1 MGPTRAQFIQYAPA
15 ALAVVPLV
23 AGPWSALAAAAAG
36 AGAWAVNASAP
47 VLRSLIACGGTA
59 TGCGIAAHEVLTN
72 GMNPLIALGL
82 AVPAGAAA
90 LAHRRNIAG
99 HLTAAAL
106 TPVTTG
112 AGAAAEAGQSSQAQL
127 IIAWWKE
134 FISGPTQTEGRILIQ
149 AGATLEHLGIDIG
162 DDHLAFTGIITLPQG
177 QQVRVKAS
185 DIASVYQVP
194 VSQIELGDPK
204 HYAPNALPVTVY
216 LKVPAAQPQIAAGA
230 PTTPEE
236 LWAAYVGVAEGA
248 MPGTTLSV
256 TRYDGPLDWE
266 GIATRDRRAIGTV
279 NLQDLAG
286 NLDLETIQIALSPG
300 DKPSQMGVR
309 VMREHALMHGTML
322 SSVLDE
328 LSMDSRGY
336 VRAGTYVDGRAALLP
351 LAQPG
356 SGARHL
362 YLVGGSRSGK
372 SGLLEQLLLS
382 AHCSGIAVILASP
395 QAGTIAGAPLAA
407 YLGDGLDEAMGAL
420 RLAYAMMLDREARY
434 RSPAFPFTDPLIL
447 FVVDEA
453 HMLLSES
460 SPYHAEAKAIM
471 EQLTRRSLKR
481 GIGVVLATQTPLA
494 ADVGNSTVIRSQ
506 LLIGGGAVFLRCA
519 RGQGSLIGAN
529 AVEGAEG
536 IDLSMIPSQWPG
548 QYAKVADRDMS
559 GLATEVAAAPEDGTF
574 GLGYLLTTGSQ
585 AVQFRSLHLDVAP
598 VSLAGGEPPVAIEYC
613 DAWRER
619 DTIAQTPMVDKR
631 GKNLIGSLA
640 DLLAATQGAPSSQDE
655 PHHHPGGT
663 HATAGPAGPTRPAGP
678 GGAAGASE
686 GQELIKP
693 RILELLQEQ
702 SIPMTAETIA
712 RKLETSAKNIKPR
725 LSELKKRGEITNENG
740 LWRAAS

>member
-15 ALAVVPLV
+15 ALAVVPLA

-36 AGAWAVNASAP
+36 AGAWAVGTSAP
-47 VLRSLIACGGTA
+47 VLRSLIGCGLTT
-59 TGCGIAAHEVLTN
+59 TGCGIAAGEVLAA
-72 GMNPLIALGL
+72 GGSPLIALGL

-90 LAHRRNIAG
+90 LAHHRNLTG
-99 HLTAAAL
+99 HTPALVPATAA
-106 TPVTTG
+106 G
-112 AGAAAEAGQSSQAQL
+112 AGLSSQEQVIA
-127 IIAWWKE
+127 AWWAE
-134 FISGPTQTEGRILIQ
+134 FISGPTQTEGRKLIQ
-149 AGATLEHLGIDIG
+149 PGAV
-162 DDHLAFTGIITLPQG
+162 LAQLALAAVGEAVSFTGVITLPQG
-177 QQVRVKAS
+177 QQVRVRAA
-185 DIASVYQVP
+185 DIAAVYQIP
-194 VSQIELGDPK
+194 VSQVELGDPK
-204 HYAPNALPVTVY
+204 HHAPNALPVTVH
-216 LKVPAAQPQIAAGA
+216 LKKAPQPAPITAGGT

-236 LWAAYVGVAEGA
+236 LWAAYVGVPEGA
-248 MPGTTLSV
+248 MPGTALTV

-286 NLDLETIQIALSPG
+286 NLDLETIQIALAPG
-300 DKPSQMGVR
+300 DKPSQMGIR

-322 SSVLDE
+322 SSVAGE

-336 VRAGTYVDGRAALLP
+336 VRAGTYVDGRPALLP

-372 SGLLEQLLLS
+372 SGLLEQILLS
-382 AHCSGIAVILASP
+382 AHRSGIAVILASP
-395 QAGTIAGAPLAA
+395 QAGTIAGASLSA

-434 RSPAFPFTDPLIL
+434 RSPAFPFTDPLVL
-447 FVVDEA
+447 VVIDEA
-453 HMLLSES
+453 HMLLSAS
-460 SPYHAEAKAIM
+460 SPHHLEAKAIV

-494 ADVGNSTVIRSQ
+494 EDLGNSTVIRSQ

-519 RGQGSLIGAN
+519 KGQGSLVGTN

-559 GLATEVAAAPEDGTF
+559 GLATEAAAAPEDGTF
-574 GLGYLLTTGSQ
+574 GLGYLLTPGSQ
-585 AVQFRSLHLDVAP
+585 AVQFRSLHLDVPP
-598 VSLAGGEPPVAIEYC
+598 VSLAGGEPVRIEDC

-619 DTIAQTPMVDKR
+619 DAIAQMPMVDKR

-640 DLLAATQGAPSSQDE
+640 DLLAAAEGAPSAQE
-655 PHHHPGGT
+655 PVAHHI
-663 HATAGPAGPTRPAGP
+663 TAGPYTVTGSARP
-678 GGAAGASE
+678 GGAAPAPE

-693 RILELLQEQ
+693 RILELLQEH

-712 RKLETSAKNIKPR
+712 RKLETSARNVKPR
-725 LSELKKRGEITNENG
+725 LSELKKQNKVTNENG
-740 LWRAAS
+740 LWRAA

>member
-15 ALAVVPLV
+15 ALAVVPLA

-36 AGAWAVNASAP
+36 AGAWAVGASAP
-47 VLRSLIACGGTA
+47 VLRSLIACGLTT
-59 TGCGIAAHEVLTN
+59 TGCGIAASEVLAA
-72 GMNPLIALGL
+72 GGNPLIALGL

-90 LAHRRNIAG
+90 LAHHRNLTG
-99 HLTAAAL
+99 HTPALVPATA
-106 TPVTTG
+106 TTG
-112 AGAAAEAGQSSQAQL
+112 AGAGLTSQEQVIA
-127 IIAWWKE
+127 AWWAE
-134 FISGPTQTEGRILIQ
+134 FISGPTQTEGRKLIQ
-149 AGATLEHLGIDIG
+149 PGASLEHLVLQVDGG
-162 DDHLAFTGIITLPQG
+162 HVVFTGIITLPPG
-177 QQVRVKAS
+177 QQVRVRAA
-185 DIASVYQVP
+185 DIASVYGVSISQV
-194 VSQIELGDPK
+194 ELGDPK
-204 HYAPNALPVTVY
+204 HYAPNALPVTVQ
-216 LKVPAAQPQIAAGA
+216 LTAPAAQPQIAAGA
-230 PTTPEE
+230 PTTPQE
-236 LWAAYVGVAEGA
+236 LWAAYVAVPEGA
-248 MPGTTLSV
+248 MPGTALTV

-286 NLDLETIQIALSPG
+286 NLDLETIQIALAPG
-300 DKPSQMGVR
+300 DKPSQMGIR

-336 VRAGTYVDGRAALLP
+336 VRAGTYVDGRPALLP

-372 SGLLEQLLLS
+372 SGLLEQILLS
-382 AHCSGIAVILASP
+382 AHRSGIAVILASP
-395 QAGTIAGAPLAA
+395 QAGTIAGASLAA

-420 RLAYAMMLDREARY
+420 RLAYAMLLDRESRY
-434 RSPAFPFTDPLIL
+434 RSPAFPFTDPLVL
-447 FVVDEA
+447 VVIDEA
-453 HMLLSES
+453 HMLLSAS
-460 SPYHAEAKAIM
+460 SPYHAEAKAIV

-494 ADVGNSTVIRSQ
+494 EDLGNSTIIRSQ

-519 RGQGSLIGAN
+519 KGQGSLVGAN

-559 GLATEVAAAPEDGTF
+559 GLATEAAAAPEDGTF
-574 GLGYLLTTGSQ
+574 GLGYLLTPGSQ
-585 AVQFRSLHLDVAP
+585 AVQFRSLHLDVPP
-598 VSLAGGEPPVAIEYC
+598 VALAGGERPVGIEDC

-619 DTIAQTPMVDKR
+619 DVIAQTPMVDKR

-640 DLLAATQGAPSSQDE
+640 DLLAAAEGAPSPQE
-655 PHHHPGGT
+655 PAAHHI
-663 HATAGPAGPTRPAGP
+663 TAGPYTVTGSARP
-678 GGAAGASE
+678 GGAPAASE

-693 RILELLQEQ
+693 RILELLKEQ

-712 RKLETSAKNIKPR
+712 RKLETSARNVKPR
-725 LSELKKRGEITNENG
+725 LSELKKQNKVTNENG
-740 LWRAAS
+740 LWRAA

>member
-1 MGPTRAQFIQYAPA
+1 MGPTRAQFVQYAPA

-23 AGPWSALAAAAAG
+23 VGPWSALAAAAAG
-36 AGAWAVNASAP
+36 AGAWAVGASAP
-47 VLRSLIACGGTA
+47 VLRSLIACGLTT
-59 TGCGIAAHEVLTN
+59 TGCGIAANEVLAS

-90 LAHRRNIAG
+90 LAHHRNLAG
-99 HLTAAAL
+99 HMPAAAL
-106 TPVTTG
+106 TPATPATG
-112 AGAAAEAGQSSQAQL
+112 GGTSTGQTSQAQL
-127 IIAWWKE
+127 ITAWWRE
-134 FISGPTQTEGRILIQ
+134 YISGPTQTEGRVLIQ
-149 AGATLEHLGIDIG
+149 AGAHLEHLGLEIDS
-162 DDHLAFTGIITLPQG
+162 DHVAFTGIITLPQG
-177 QQVRVKAS
+177 QQVRVKAA
-185 DIASVYQVP
+185 DIASVYQIP

-204 HYAPNALPVTVY
+204 HYAPNALPVTVH
-216 LKVPAAQPQIAAGA
+216 LKVPAAQPQIAVGA
-230 PTTPEE
+230 PTTPQE
-236 LWAAYVGVAEGA
+236 LWAAYVGVPEGA
-248 MPGTTLSV
+248 MPGTSLTV

-286 NLDLETIQIALSPG
+286 NLDLETIQIALAPG
-300 DKPSQMGVR
+300 GKPSQMGIR

-328 LSMDSRGY
+328 LAMDSRGY

-372 SGLLEQLLLS
+372 SGLLEQILLS
-382 AHCSGIAVILASP
+382 AHRSGIAVILASP
-395 QAGTIAGAPLAA
+395 QAGTITGASLSA

-434 RSPAFPFTDPLIL
+434 RSPAFPFTDPLVL
-447 FVVDEA
+447 FVIDEA
-453 HMLLSES
+453 HMLLSSS
-460 SPYHAEAKAIM
+460 SPYHLEAKAIV

-494 ADVGNSTVIRSQ
+494 EDLGNSTVIRSQ

-519 RGQGSLIGAN
+519 KGQGSLVGAN

-559 GLATEVAAAPEDGTF
+559 GLATEAAAAPEDGTF
-574 GLGYLLTTGSQ
+574 GLGYLLTPGSQ
-585 AVQFRSLHLDVAP
+585 AVQFRSLHLDVPP
-598 VSLAGGEPPVAIEYC
+598 VSLAGGERPVGIEHC

-619 DTIAQTPMVDKR
+619 DAIARTPMVDKR
-631 GKNLIGSLA
+631 GKNLVGSLA
-640 DLLAATQGAPSSQDE
+640 DLLAAAEGSPSSQE
-655 PHHHPGGT
+655 PAAHHI
-663 HATAGPAGPTRPAGP
+663 PAGPHAATGPARSE
-678 GGAAGASE
+678 GAPAAPE

-693 RILELLQEQ
+693 RILELLQEH

-712 RKLETSAKNIKPR
+712 RKLETPAKNIKPR

-740 LWRAAS
+740 LWRAA

>member
-1 MGPTRAQFIQYAPA
+1 MGPTRAQFVQYAPA
-15 ALAVVPLV
+15 ALAVVPLG

-36 AGAWAVNASAP
+36 AGAWAVGVSAP
-47 VLRSLIACGGTA
+47 VLRSLIACGLTT
-59 TGCGIAAHEVLTN
+59 TGCGIAAHEVLAS

-90 LAHRRNIAG
+90 LAHHRNLVG
-99 HLTAAAL
+99 HTPAAAL
-106 TPVTTG
+106 TPATITKSAGTG
-112 AGAAAEAGQSSQAQL
+112 TGLTSQEQVIAAFWAEY
-127 IIAWWKE
+127 
-134 FISGPTQTEGRILIQ
+134 ISGPTQTEGRKLIQ
-149 AGATLEHLGIDIG
+149 PGAALEQLVLQVDGSHVV
-162 DDHLAFTGIITLPQG
+162 FTGIITLPPG
-177 QQVRVKAS
+177 QQVRVREA
-185 DIASVYQVP
+185 DIASVYHVP
-194 VSQIELGDPK
+194 ISQIELGDPK
-204 HYAPNALPVTVY
+204 HYAPNALPVTVQ
-216 LKVPAAQPQIAAGA
+216 LTAPAAQPQIAAGT

-236 LWAAYVGVAEGA
+236 LWAAYVGVPEGA
-248 MPGTTLSV
+248 MPGTTLTV

-286 NLDLETIQIALSPG
+286 NLDLETIQIALAPG
-300 DKPSQMGVR
+300 DKPSQMGIR

-372 SGLLEQLLLS
+372 SGLLEQILLS
-382 AHCSGIAVILASP
+382 AHRSGIAVILASP
-395 QAGTIAGAPLAA
+395 QAGTIAGASLSA

-434 RSPAFPFTDPLIL
+434 RSPAFPFTDPLVL
-447 FVVDEA
+447 VVIDEA
-453 HMLLSES
+453 HMLLSAS
-460 SPYHAEAKAIM
+460 SPYHAEAKAIV

-494 ADVGNSTVIRSQ
+494 EDLGNSTVIRSQ

-519 RGQGSLIGAN
+519 KGQGSLVGAN

-559 GLATEVAAAPEDGTF
+559 GLATEAAAAPEDGTF
-574 GLGYLLTTGSQ
+574 GLGYLLTPGSQ
-585 AVQFRSLHLDVAP
+585 AVQFRSLHLDVPP
-598 VSLAGGEPPVAIEYC
+598 VSLAGGEPPVGIEDC

-619 DTIAQTPMVDKR
+619 DAVAQTPMVDKR

-640 DLLAATQGAPSSQDE
+640 DLLAAAEGAPSSQE
-655 PHHHPGGT
+655 LAAHHNPAGL
-663 HATAGPAGPTRPAGP
+663 HAVPGPARP
-678 GGAAGASE
+678 GGAPAASD
-686 GQELIKP
+686 GQKLIKP
-693 RILELLQEQ
+693 RILELLQEH

-712 RKLETSAKNIKPR
+712 RKLETSAKNVKPR
-725 LSELKKRGEITNENG
+725 LSELKKRGEVTNENG
-740 LWRAAS
+740 LWRAA

>member
-23 AGPWSALAAAAAG
+23 AGPWSALVAAAAG
-36 AGAWAVNASAP
+36 AGAWAVDTSAP
-47 VLRSLIACGGTA
+47 VLRSLIACGFTA
-59 TGCGIAAHEVLTN
+59 TGCGIAAGEVLAS

-90 LAHRRNIAG
+90 LAHHRNIAG
-99 HLTAAAL
+99 HTPALLPTA
-106 TPVTTG
+106 TG
-112 AGAAAEAGQSSQAQL
+112 AGAAVGQTSQAQV
-127 IIAWWKE
+127 ITAYWRE
-134 FISGPTQTEGRILIQ
+134 FISGPTQTEGRTLIQ
-149 AGATLEHLGIDIG
+149 AGANLEHVGLEIDG
-162 DDHLAFTGIITLPQG
+162 DHVAFTGIITLPQG
-177 QQVRVKAS
+177 QQVRVKAA
-185 DIASVYQVP
+185 DIASVYGVPTSQV
-194 VSQIELGDPK
+194 ELGDPK
-204 HYAPNALPVTVY
+204 HYAPNALPVTVH
-216 LKVPAAQPQIAAGA
+216 LKVPAEQPQITAGA

-236 LWAAYVGVAEGA
+236 QWAAYVGVPEGA
-248 MPGTTLSV
+248 MPGTTLTL
-256 TRYDGPLDWE
+256 TRYDGPKDWE
-266 GIATRDRRAIGTV
+266 GIATRERKAIGTV
-279 NLQDLAG
+279 NIQDLAG
-286 NLDLETIQIALSPG
+286 NLNLSTIQIALAPT
-300 DKPSQMGVR
+300 DKPSQVGVR
-309 VMREHALMHGTML
+309 VMKEHALMHGTML
-322 SSVLDE
+322 SAVVDE

-372 SGLLEQLLLS
+372 SGLLEQILLS
-382 AHCSGIAVILASP
+382 AHRSGIAVVLASP
-395 QAGTIAGAPLAA
+395 QAGTIAGASLSA

-420 RLAYAMMLDREARY
+420 RLAYALMLDREARY
-434 RSPAFPFTDPLIL
+434 RSPAFPFTDPLLL

-453 HMLLSES
+453 HMLLSAS
-460 SPYHAEAKAIM
+460 SPHHLEAKAIV

-494 ADVGNSTVIRSQ
+494 EDLGNSTVIRSQ

-519 RGQGSLIGAN
+519 KGQGSLVGAN

-559 GLATEVAAAPEDGTF
+559 GLATKAAAKPEDGTF
-574 GLGYLLTTGSQ
+574 GLGYLLTPGSQ
-585 AVQFRSLHLDVAP
+585 AVQFRSLYLDVPP
-598 VSLAGGEPPVAIEYC
+598 VSLAGGERPVGIEYC

-619 DTIAQTPMVDKR
+619 DAIAQTPMVDKR

-640 DLLAATQGAPSSQDE
+640 DLLAAAEGAPSSQE
-655 PHHHPGGT
+655 APHHTPAGP
-663 HATAGPAGPTRPAGP
+663 HAPTTPAGPARP
-678 GGAAGASE
+678 GGAAGSSD

-693 RILELLQEQ
+693 RILELLQEH

-712 RKLETSAKNIKPR
+712 RKLETPANRIKPR
-725 LSELKKRGEITNENG
+725 LSELKKQNKVTNENG
-740 LWRAAS
+740 LWRAA

>member
-15 ALAVVPLV
+15 ALAVVPLG

-36 AGAWAVNASAP
+36 AGAWAVGVSAP
-47 VLRSLIACGGTA
+47 VLRSLIACGFTA
-59 TGCGIAAHEVLTN
+59 TGCGIAAHEVLASGGN
-72 GMNPLIALGL
+72 SLMALGL

-90 LAHRRNIAG
+90 LAHHRNITA
-99 HLTAAAL
+99 HLPAPAL
-106 TPVTTG
+106 APVTTG
-112 AGAAAEAGQSSQAQL
+112 ASTEAGLTSQAQV
-127 IIAWWKE
+127 IAAWWKE
-134 FISGPTQTEGRILIQ
+134 FISGPTQTEDRKLIQ
-149 AGATLEHLGIDIG
+149 PGAVLTQLALDMG
-162 DDHLAFTGIITLPQG
+162 DDYLSFTGVITLPQG

-185 DIASVYQVP
+185 DIASVYGIP
-194 VSQIELGDPK
+194 VSQVELGDPK
-204 HYAPNALPVTVY
+204 HYAPNALPVTVHV
-216 LKVPAAQPQIAAGA
+216 KKAAAVPQIAAGA

-236 LWAAYVGVAEGA
+236 LWAAYVGVPEGA
-248 MPGTTLSV
+248 MPGTSLTV

-286 NLDLETIQIALSPG
+286 NLDLETIQIALAPG
-300 DKPSQMGVR
+300 DKPSQMGIR

-372 SGLLEQLLLS
+372 SGLLEQILLS
-382 AHCSGIAVILASP
+382 AHRSGIAVILASP
-395 QAGTIAGAPLAA
+395 QAGTIAGSSLAA
-407 YLGDGLDEAMGAL
+407 YLGDGLDKAMGAL
-420 RLAYAMMLDREARY
+420 RLAFAMMLDREARY
-434 RSPAFPFTDPLIL
+434 RSPAFPFTDPLVL
-447 FVVDEA
+447 VVIDEA
-453 HMLLSES
+453 HMLLSAS
-460 SPYHAEAKAIM
+460 SPYHLEAKAIV

-494 ADVGNSTVIRSQ
+494 EDLGNSTVIRSQ

-519 RGQGSLIGAN
+519 RGQGSLVGAN

-559 GLATEVAAAPEDGTF
+559 GLATEAAAAPEDGTF
-574 GLGYLLTTGSQ
+574 GLGYLLTPGSQ
-585 AVQFRSLHLDVAP
+585 AVQFRSLHLDVPP
-598 VSLAGGEPPVAIEYC
+598 VSLAGAERPIGIEDC

-619 DTIAQTPMVDKR
+619 DAIAQTPMVDKR

-640 DLLAATQGAPSSQDE
+640 DLLAAAEGAASSQD
-655 PHHHPGGT
+655 PAAYPNSAGL
-663 HATAGPAGPTRPAGP
+663 HAATGPAR
-678 GGAAGASE
+678 GGAPAASD

-693 RILELLQEQ
+693 RILELLQEH

-712 RKLETSAKNIKPR
+712 RKLETSAKNVKPR
-725 LSELKKRGEITNENG
+725 LSELKKRGEVTNENG
-740 LWRAAS
+740 LWRAA

>member
-15 ALAVVPLV
+15 ALAVVPLA

-36 AGAWAVNASAP
+36 AGAWAVNTSAP
-47 VLRSLIACGGTA
+47 VLRSLIACGLTT
-59 TGCGIAAHEVLTN
+59 TGCGIAASEVLAA

-90 LAHRRNIAG
+90 LAHHRNLTG
-99 HLTAAAL
+99 HAPALVPATVTA
-106 TPVTTG
+106 G
-112 AGAAAEAGQSSQAQL
+112 AGAGLTSQEQVIA
-127 IIAWWKE
+127 AWWAE
-134 FISGPTQTEGRILIQ
+134 FISGPTQTENRKLIQ
-149 AGATLEHLGIDIG
+149 PGANLEHLVLQVDGS
-162 DDHLAFTGIITLPQG
+162 HVVFTGIITLPPG
-177 QQVRVKAS
+177 QQVRVRAA

-194 VSQIELGDPK
+194 VSQVELGDPK
-204 HYAPNALPVTVY
+204 HYAPNALPVTVH
-216 LKVPAAQPQIAAGA
+216 LTAPAAQPQIAAGA
-230 PTTPEE
+230 PTTPQE
-236 LWAAYVGVAEGA
+236 LWAAYVAVPEGA
-248 MPGTTLSV
+248 MPGTTLTV

-266 GIATRDRRAIGTV
+266 GIATRDRRAIGTI

-286 NLDLETIQIALSPG
+286 NLDLETIQIALAPG
-300 DKPSQMGVR
+300 DKPSQMGIR

-322 SSVLDE
+322 SSVSDE
-328 LSMDSRGY
+328 LAMDSRGY
-336 VRAGTYVDGRAALLP
+336 VRAGTYVDGRPALLP

-372 SGLLEQLLLS
+372 SGLLEQILLS
-382 AHCSGIAVILASP
+382 AHRSGIAVILASP
-395 QAGTIAGAPLAA
+395 QAGTIAGASLSA

-434 RSPAFPFTDPLIL
+434 RSPAFPFTDPLVL
-447 FVVDEA
+447 VVIDEA
-453 HMLLSES
+453 HMLLSAS
-460 SPYHAEAKAIM
+460 SPHHAEAKAIV

-494 ADVGNSTVIRSQ
+494 EDLGNSTVIRSQ

-519 RGQGSLIGAN
+519 KGQGSLVGAN

-559 GLATEVAAAPEDGTF
+559 GLATEAAAEPEDGTF
-574 GLGYLLTTGSQ
+574 GLGYLLTPGSQ
-585 AVQFRSLHLDVAP
+585 AVQFRSLHLDVPP
-598 VSLAGGEPPVAIEYC
+598 VSLAGGEPVGIEHC
-613 DAWRER
+613 DAWSER
-619 DTIAQTPMVDKR
+619 DAIAQTPMVDKR
-631 GKNLIGSLA
+631 GKNLIGSLT
-640 DLLAATQGAPSSQDE
+640 DLLAAAAGAPPSPE
-655 PHHHPGGT
+655 APHQTPARP
-663 HATAGPAGPTRPAGP
+663 HATTRPAGP
-678 GGAAGASE
+678 SGAGSAPE

-712 RKLETSAKNIKPR
+712 RKLETSARNVKPR
-725 LSELKKRGEITNENG
+725 LSELKKQNKVTNENG
-740 LWRAAS
+740 LWRAA

>member
-1 MGPTRAQFIQYAPA
+1 MGPTRAQFVQYAPA
-15 ALAVVPLV
+15 ALAVVPLA

-36 AGAWAVNASAP
+36 AGAWAVGASAP
-47 VLRSLIACGGTA
+47 VLRSLIACGLTT
-59 TGCGIAAHEVLTN
+59 TGCGIAASEVLAV

-90 LAHRRNIAG
+90 LAHHRNLTG
-99 HLTAAAL
+99 HTPAAAL
-106 TPVTTG
+106 TPATTVQATG
-112 AGAAAEAGQSSQAQL
+112 TGTGLSSQEQV
-127 IIAWWKE
+127 IAAFWAE
-134 FISGPTQTEGRILIQ
+134 FISGPTQTEGRKLIQ
-149 AGATLEHLGIDIG
+149 PGATLEQLALQIDS
-162 DDHLAFTGIITLPQG
+162 HVTFTGIITLPPG
-177 QQVRVKAS
+177 QQVKVREA
-185 DIASVYQVP
+185 DIASVYKVP
-194 VSQIELGDPK
+194 VSQVELGDPK
-204 HYAPNALPVTVY
+204 HYAPNALPVTVQ
-216 LKVPAAQPQIAAGA
+216 LTAPAAQPQITAGT

-236 LWAAYVGVAEGA
+236 LWAAYVAGPEGA
-248 MPGTTLSV
+248 MPGTTLTV

-286 NLDLETIQIALSPG
+286 NLDLETIQIALAPG
-300 DKPSQMGVR
+300 DKPSQMGIR

-328 LSMDSRGY
+328 LAMDSRGY
-336 VRAGTYVDGRAALLP
+336 VRAGTYVDSRAALLP

-372 SGLLEQLLLS
+372 SGLLEQILLS
-382 AHCSGIAVILASP
+382 AHLSGIAVILASP
-395 QAGTIAGAPLAA
+395 QAGTIAGASLSA

-420 RLAYAMMLDREARY
+420 RLAYALMLDREARY
-434 RSPAFPFTDPLIL
+434 RSPAFPFTDPLVL

-453 HMLLSES
+453 HMLLSAS
-460 SPYHAEAKAIM
+460 SPYHAEAKAIV

-494 ADVGNSTVIRSQ
+494 EDLGNSTVIRSQ

-519 RGQGSLIGAN
+519 KGQGSLVGAN

-574 GLGYLLTTGSQ
+574 GLGYLLTPGSQ
-585 AVQFRSLHLDVAP
+585 AVQFRSLHLDVPP
-598 VSLAGGEPPVAIEYC
+598 VSLAGGEPPVGIEDC

-619 DTIAQTPMVDKR
+619 DAIAQTPMVDKR

-640 DLLAATQGAPSSQDE
+640 DLLAAAEGAPSIQE
-655 PHHHPGGT
+655 AAHHNPAHL
-663 HATAGPAGPTRPAGP
+663 HAVPAPVRP
-678 GGAAGASE
+678 GGAPAASE

-693 RILELLQEQ
+693 RILELLQEH

-712 RKLETSAKNIKPR
+712 RKLETSAKNVKPR
-725 LSELKKRGEITNENG
+725 LSELKKRGEVTNENG
-740 LWRAAS
+740 LWKAAG